1 MSCLCCIKASVKPL
15 AFLLRHHKT
24 LDAQGAVCYHIAV
37 SKHISA
43 SKIPE
48 NLSRLR
54 KSLRYTQ
61 KEFAKL
67 AGLNSNYYAKVE
79 RGDSVPSLKTLYQ
92 IAKALKVSI
101 TDIVGF

>member
-1 MSCLCCIKASVKPL
+1 M
-15 AFLLRHHKT
+15 
-24 LDAQGAVCYHIAV
+24 CYHKSV
-37 SKHISA
+37 SKHISS

-61 KEFAKL
+61 KELAKMAEL
-67 AGLNSNYYAKVE
+67 DPNYYAKIE
-79 RGDSVPSLKTLYQ
+79 RGDGTPSLKTLYK
-92 IAKALKVSI
+92 IAKALNISI